1 MGLRALRVSWWWQ
14 MLREDLSSDRLPV
27 ERGWRSTLGVY
38 ARRVVVLVVWM
49 GLSLLISMAM
59 LVVAAVL
66 MSLT

>member
-1 MGLRALRVSWWWQ
+1 